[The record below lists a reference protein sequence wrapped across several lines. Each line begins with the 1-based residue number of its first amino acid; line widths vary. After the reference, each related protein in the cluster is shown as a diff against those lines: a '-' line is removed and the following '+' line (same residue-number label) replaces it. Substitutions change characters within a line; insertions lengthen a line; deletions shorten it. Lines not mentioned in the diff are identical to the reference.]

1 VDQSGA
7 AHIHIL
13 AHSMGNRA
21 LLEALQTYLA
31 KRAPEKRQH
40 IFGQIVFTAPDVD
53 RDYFVDAIEPLR
65 SAADRITL
73 YASNNDY
80 ALRSSQFLHGAPR
93 AGTAGDVII
102 RLAGLDTIDMSGVP
116 ADTLGHTYFA
126 ANAGAIFDIFR
137 LLWRGDPPPQ
147 RCGMSDRKMKGP
159 LAVWVF
165 NADACKGDD
174 MLEAGVMLKRFGDLA
189 KARVMENISTLT
201 DPSEK
206 AEWSKVLERVN
217 GLLALGGP
225 QPVSAK

>member
-1 VDQSGA
+1 
-7 AHIHIL
+7 
-13 AHSMGNRA
+13 M
-21 LLEALQTYLA
+21 
-31 KRAPEKRQH
+31 
-40 IFGQIVFTAPDVD
+40 
-53 RDYFVDAIEPLR
+53 DAIEPLR
-65 SAADRITL
+65 SAADRVTL

-102 RLAGLDTIDMSGVP
+102 RLAGMDTIDMSAVP
-116 ADTLGHTYFA
+116 ADSLGHSYFA

-147 RCGMSDRKMKGP
+147 RCGMSDRKVGGP

-174 MLEAGVMLKRFGDLA
+174 LLEAGVMLKRFGDA
-189 KARVMENISTLT
+189 ARARVIENMSTLT

-206 AEWSKVLERVN
+206 QEWSLVLKRLD
-217 GLLALGGP
+217 GLLGPGGLQLGAP
-225 QPVSAK
+225 AK